1 MSQVKKQQTFNDGS
15 LKFYEVKTVTIPGKT
30 PKKSLVIKE
39 TLRYNT
45 RTVGIARMN
54 LAMQTNS
61 KADLFIECPKREKI
75 TATDVAVTQDGKQ
88 YQVINIQYPDDTEP
102 PTMLIT
108 MERVG
113 TLYDIPEN

>member
-1 MSQVKKQQTFNDGS
+1 MSQAKKQRTFNDG
-15 LKFYEVKTVTIPGKT
+15 LIKFYELKTVTIPGKT
-30 PKKSLVIKE
+30 PKKSLAIKE
-39 TLRYNT
+39 SLRHNIK
-45 RTVGIARMN
+45 TVGIARMN